1 MFRVRKNISA
11 LHLARSQ
18 NRLVMLALVCTL
30 SACAQTPQ
38 PPTDAALKA
47 AEMAISYADR
57 NRVAGYSSPELIE
70 ARKKLNDAR
79 AAVQEKEMT
88 VALRL
93 AEESLVDAE
102 LAAANADVIKA
113 QTVNTDMQ
121 RSIDMLKQESYRH
134 SGEQQ

>member
-1 MFRVRKNISA
+1 MFRVKKNIIA
-11 LHLARSQ
+11 LHTARSR

-30 SACAQTPQ
+30 PACVQAPQ
-38 PPTDAALKA
+38 PSTDAALQA
-47 AEMAISYADR
+47 AEMAISHADR

-88 VALRL
+88 VAIRL
-93 AEESLVDAE
+93 AEESLVNAE
-102 LAAANADVIKA
+102 LAAANADVNKA
-113 QTVNTDMQ
+113 QAVNTDMQ
-121 RSIDMLKQESYRH
+121 RSIDMLKQESYRN

>member
-1 MFRVRKNISA
+1 MLQIRKDILSSHTVRT
-11 LHLARSQ
+11 R
-18 NRLVMLALVCTL
+18 NRLMLLALVCTL
-30 SACAQTPQ
+30 AACAQAPQ
-38 PPTDAALKA
+38 PPTDAALQA
-47 AEMAISYADR
+47 AEMAISHADR
-57 NRVAGYSSPELIE
+57 NRVTGHSSPELIE

-102 LAAANADVIKA
+102 LAVANADVIKA
-113 QTVNTDMQ
+113 QAVNTDMQ
-121 RSIDMLKQESYRH
+121 RSIDMLKQESYRN

>member
-1 MFRVRKNISA
+1 MFRVRKNILT

-30 SACAQTPQ
+30 SACAQAPQ
-38 PPTDAALKA
+38 PPTDAALQA

-57 NRVAGYSSPELIE
+57 NRVTGYSSPELIE

-79 AAVQEKEMT
+79 AAVHEKEMT

-113 QTVNTDMQ
+113 QAVNTDMQ
-121 RSIDMLKQESYRH
+121 RSIDMLKQESYRN